1 MRGYNFLPEP
11 NSRRPD
17 FLPLLILLV
26 IIGLIGIVIWLFP
39 YAQGYVQ
46 RQNCIAAGQVN
57 CG

>member
-1 MRGYNFLPEP
+1 LPQP

-17 FLPLLILLV
+17 FLPVVILLAIV
-26 IIGLIGIVIWLFP
+26 GLIGIVIWLFP
-39 YAQGYVQ
+39 YMQGYVQ